1 MTKNFPLPETITIWH
16 TSPVE
21 NLASILKHGI
31 TMAKFDIEKPLEII
45 NNAKRVAKWRK
56 KEAKDRL
63 LESFQDDPSGYVCCS
78 GDKAYS
84 IQNGCASQEW
94 DYYLTKKDYHS
105 KRVCFK
111 IVIPYRMI
119 QIHTPKRWKNIMD
132 RFEELWLQGYWA
144 RRMWE
149 HKLMNIKYN
158 NFTKCSNKPMNTNPI
173 ETYDHIVLQFVQP
186 EFIESFE
193 IIEAEK
199 P

>member
-1 MTKNFPLPETITIWH
+1 MTKRFPLPETITVWH

-21 NLASILKHGI
+21 NLESILKYGI
-31 TMAKFDIEKPLEII
+31 TTAKFDLENPLQEID
-45 NNAKRVAKWRK
+45 NTKRVAKWRR

-63 LESFQDDPSGYVCCS
+63 MESFQDDPSGYVCCS
-78 GDKAYS
+78 GNKAYS
-84 IQNGCASQEW
+84 IQNGCASREW
-94 DYYLTKKDYHS
+94 KYYLKGKDYNS

-111 IVIPYRMI
+111 IVIPYRMV
-119 QIHTPKRWKNIMD
+119 QIHTPKRWKTIMD
-132 RFEELWLQGYWA
+132 RFEELWQAGYFA
-144 RRMWE
+144 KRMWE

-158 NFTKCSNKPMNTNPI
+158 NFKKCANKPMDTNPI
-173 ETYDHIVLQFVQP
+173 HGYDHIVLQFVQP